1 MCVCVCV
8 FNTLNRK
15 QGKLLS
21 QWHTVSTLELVIF
34 LVQPREIISKET
46 YSRNPA
52 HRVCGVNI

>member
-1 MCVCVCV
+1 M

-21 QWHTVSTLELVIF
+21 QWHTVSTLKLVIF

-46 YSRNPA
+46 YLRNLA